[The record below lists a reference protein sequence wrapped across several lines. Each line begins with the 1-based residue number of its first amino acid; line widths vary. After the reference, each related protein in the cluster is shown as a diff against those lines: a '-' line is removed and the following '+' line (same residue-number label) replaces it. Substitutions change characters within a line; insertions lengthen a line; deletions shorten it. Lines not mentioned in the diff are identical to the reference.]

1 MNQVKSMLN
10 PVCSVIQSNKSMLSN
25 VLIALVVISYLP
37 IDELLRTNMK
47 STFLSNLRINGG
59 LVLKVVVAVLVLCL
73 YLNGDVMNL
82 VLLLWVNNSLKL
94 F

>member
-1 MNQVKSMLN
+1 
-10 PVCSVIQSNKSMLSN
+10 MLSN